1 MMKVQPAAGQLWRD
15 WGGAA
20 RICGVVAAG
29 LAWWNSLS
37 ETMRTYW
44 CELAGKYVAADAWAY
59 FKRARPEETAQL
71 LQKRSLPPCS
81 IIVGGR
87 CHLLDGRRLK
97 GSGYQIP
104 DTPGLEDHARGCRR
118 AKPVRDQ
125 PREAVRRL
133 SHRCGCNPG
142 TLRDR
147 AGAGGLKRG
156 NRAVHARR
164 LVC

>member
-15 WGGAA
+15 RDGAA

-59 FKRARPEETAQL
+59 FKRARPEEAAQL

-87 CHLLDGRRLK
+87 CHLLDGRRLT
-97 GSGYQIP
+97 GSGLK
-104 DTPGLEDHARGCRR
+104 TSRSKNSARVAASATDRRR
-118 AKPVRDQ
+118 A
-125 PREAVRRL
+125 
-133 SHRCGCNPG
+133 
-142 TLRDR
+142 
-147 AGAGGLKRG
+147 
-156 NRAVHARR
+156 HAQAW
-164 LVC
+164 